1 MFGVKEQFQGDHL
14 FWLYVGSQNEKHVH
28 MYWTV
33 YSWNLVNWGPP
44 ILFLTIL
51 GNFTRWILGKNFAI
65 VSFYARAVYVQKPHW
80 FCNTSLYSYAA
91 QWSNIRKNVQNM
103 YNCPLISSC
112 FERLLIIL
120 YFFLQVRQLF
130 QYSIQN
136 YSTSKIEK
144 KLRIKRGRIESFCVT
159 GVNL

>member
-1 MFGVKEQFQGDHL
+1 MCICTEPVF
-14 FWLYVGSQNEKHVH
+14 SR
-28 MYWTV
+28 
-33 YSWNLVNWGPP
+33 NLVNGGPP
-44 ILFLTIL
+44 ILFLTKFL
-51 GNFTRWILGKNFAI
+51 GTFPQMNFRKKFAN
-65 VSFYARAVYVQKPHW
+65 VSFYVRAVYVQKPHW

-91 QWSNIRKNVQNM
+91 QWSNIPKNVQNM

-144 KLRIKRGRIESFCVT
+144 KLRIKRGRIESFCLNGFNNGWDTKVT
-159 GVNL
+159 RVT